1 MGNLL
6 RYLTSFETKDSAVL
20 PNVGDDY
27 TPEEEY
33 ENPFGGFT
41 KTLKN
46 TFAKL
51 TSANQHATA
60 GYYWAV
66 AVVLGVITVIEIWAF
81 DLPLVPWLL
90 TTFILFLAV
99 LKFILVV
106 AFYMHLRF
114 DSPKYTVV
122 FTICMFLGISI
133 FTLLLFLSAFYGFF
147 SGG

>member
-60 GYYWAV
+60 GYYWA
-66 AVVLGVITVIEIWAF
+66 GPSCWES
-81 DLPLVPWLL
+81 LPL
-90 TTFILFLAV
+90 
-99 LKFILVV
+99 
-106 AFYMHLRF
+106 LRF
-114 DSPKYTVV
+114 GRLT
-122 FTICMFLGISI
+122 FLWSHG
-133 FTLLLFLSAFYGFF
+133 Y
-147 SGG
+147 